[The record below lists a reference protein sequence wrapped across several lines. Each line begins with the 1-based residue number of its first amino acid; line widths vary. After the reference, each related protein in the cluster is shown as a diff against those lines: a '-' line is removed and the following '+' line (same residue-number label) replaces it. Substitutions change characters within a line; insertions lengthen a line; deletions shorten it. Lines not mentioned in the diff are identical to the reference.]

1 MSGFRC
7 QVSGFGKLIFQLWL
21 VTGLL
26 FGFVRNPAA
35 GQSAEIVSDPIQTI
49 RTLAVSDT
57 DTDASAALPG
67 TPAAETDPDGNGM
80 EVLCLPGVYLIEP
93 DSCNP
98 LGPSEYLTDYVEGG
112 GVYPEPPFTGKKI
125 DPALMDVPYQYA
137 RINVD
142 NSETIYLY
150 NSPEEAA
157 NSVNPVGS
165 ISSGAIRYV
174 SYTDVVDIGSGHYVH
189 SKGRDLWLRASP
201 AAVSTS
207 TLGRTFT
214 KTPEYDFGWI
224 VEGCNPYLEMDYN
237 KGLNTTVYYNR
248 EDVVNCYETVETK
261 DTTWFRIG
269 ENQWVDRIHFRAAHI
284 NTTPPPEIPTD
295 RWIEVDLLEQVV
307 MVYENYELIY
317 ACMVATGMK
326 PYYTQPGIFQIY
338 QKNDS
343 ENMTGSFETD
353 KSDYY
358 WLEDVPFTMYFD
370 KLRAFH
376 GAYWRAWYGY
386 EQSHGCVNMSNGD
399 AHWLYNWANLG
410 EWVYV
415 HDPSG
420 KTPTDP
426 ELYQEGGA

>member
-7 QVSGFGKLIFQLWL
+7 QVSDFGKLFFQLCLSVCL
-21 VTGLL
+21 V
-26 FGFVRNPAA
+26 FCFCRNNAT
-35 GQSAEIVSDPIQTI
+35 GQSAEIVSDMIQPLTVSE
-49 RTLAVSDT
+49 TGTADAAVLS
-57 DTDASAALPG
+57 G
-67 TPAAETDPDGNGM
+67 TPAAEKDPDGNGM

-142 NSETIYLY
+142 NSEIIYLY

-157 NSVNPVGS
+157 NSINPVGS

-224 VEGCNPYLEMDYN
+224 VEGCNPYLEMDY
-237 KGLNTTVYYNR
+237 K
-248 EDVVNCYETVETK
+248 
-261 DTTWFRIG
+261 IG
-269 ENQWVDRIHFRAAHI
+269 RAH
-284 NTTPPPEIPTD
+284 
-295 RWIEVDLLEQVV
+295 V
-307 MVYENYELIY
+307 
-317 ACMVATGMK
+317 
-326 PYYTQPGIFQIY
+326 
-338 QKNDS
+338 
-343 ENMTGSFETD
+343 
-353 KSDYY
+353 
-358 WLEDVPFTMYFD
+358 
-370 KLRAFH
+370 
-376 GAYWRAWYGY
+376 
-386 EQSHGCVNMSNGD
+386 
-399 AHWLYNWANLG
+399 
-410 EWVYV
+410 
-415 HDPSG
+415 
-420 KTPTDP
+420 
-426 ELYQEGGA
+426 